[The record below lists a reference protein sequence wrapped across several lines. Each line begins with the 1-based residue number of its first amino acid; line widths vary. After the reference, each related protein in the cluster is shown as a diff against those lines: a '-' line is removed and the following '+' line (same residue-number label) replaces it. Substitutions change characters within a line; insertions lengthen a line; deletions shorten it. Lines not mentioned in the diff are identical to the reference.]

1 MFIHLHNIFL
11 KEDIFH
17 LITTKLEDHE
27 KNTSCNEMLAKYEN
41 KLRGSDMILIGT
53 LQNDEAGA
61 RSHLRLHLA
70 GGDRL
75 LFLPQRRLWTAGADP
90 CWGNVSIKTLTL
102 SMTIYCNT
110 IQKSTNVNPCKTP
123 LSHFSVKVSP
133 KTHLIIFA
141 FFTLELKFSCFSTVI
156 VWKSDSVVISRT
168 ERHWGL

>member
-1 MFIHLHNIFL
+1 MDEELTVLHIFMFIHLHNIFL

-75 LFLPQRRLWTAGADP
+75 LFLPQRRL
-90 CWGNVSIKTLTL
+90 
-102 SMTIYCNT
+102 
-110 IQKSTNVNPCKTP
+110 
-123 LSHFSVKVSP
+123 
-133 KTHLIIFA
+133 
-141 FFTLELKFSCFSTVI
+141 
-156 VWKSDSVVISRT
+156 
-168 ERHWGL
+168 